1 MTAGFAVAF
10 TVTVHR
16 LPSGPQKDKWGDP
29 AAASTPH
36 TVPGCAIYP
45 ATSNELVE
53 ARDTISD
60 TAVLLVPY
68 GADVKATDEVIVP
81 DALAVPP
88 PYRGTRWKV
97 DGTPAGWQSP
107 FTGWKPGTEIRLTKQ
122 AG

>member
-16 LPSGPQKDKWGDP
+16 QPAVPQKTRWGDE
-29 AAASTPH
+29 AGARVPH
-36 TVPGCAIYP
+36 TVQGCAIYP
-45 ATSNELVE
+45 AASSEQVE
-53 ARDTISD
+53 ARDTVSD

-68 GADVKATDEVIVP
+68 GADIKVTDEVAVP
-81 DALAVPP
+81 DDLAVPP
-88 PYRGTRWKV
+88 PYRNTRWKV

-107 FTGWKPGTEIRLTKQ
+107 FTGWNPGTEIRLTKQ

>member
-16 LPSGPQKDKWGDP
+16 YASGTEKNRWGDAT
-29 AAASTPH
+29 AAPTPH
-36 TVPGCAIYP
+36 TVAGCAIYP
-45 ATSNELVE
+45 AASNEVVE

-60 TAVLLVPY
+60 TAVLLVPH
-68 GADVKATDEVIVP
+68 GADIKATDEITVP
-81 DALAVPP
+81 DSPAVPP
-88 PYRGTRWKV
+88 PYRDTRWKV